1 MEEEFREIELI
12 VDTESKVIGINLK
25 DAFYMVKQNKTECH
39 LCGIKGKMLK
49 CSNCLGS
56 YYCSKECQK
65 LHYKEHKSNCKNN
78 PYDPSFKKNVSF
90 NRLLSYHF
98 LVYILKKKHTFLPKK
113 WLKYKFW
120 KIHYI
125 ENKKN
130 YVFQVMPHDEIELRK
145 IFALEHYPYL
155 EKDNNYRLVRDD
167 ELDSTYV
174 VSIK

>member
-1 MEEEFREIELI
+1 MEEEFREIELL
-12 VDTESKVIGINLK
+12 VDIESKKIGIRLK
-25 DAFYMVKQNKTECH
+25 DAFYIVKQNKTECDN
-39 LCGIKGKMLK
+39 CGIKGKMLK
-49 CSNCLGS
+49 CSNCLGA

-78 PYDPSFKKNVSF
+78 PDCDSFKKNISF

-98 LVYILKKKHTFLPKK
+98 LVHILKKKNTFLPKK

-125 ENKKN
+125 EDKKV
-130 YVFQVMPHDEIELRK
+130 YVFQVMPYDEIEPTK
-145 IFALEHYPYL
+145 NYALEHYPFL
-155 EKDNNYRLVRDD
+155 ENDNNYNLARDD

-174 VSIK
+174 VSLL